1 MSLKGYVVK
10 KVTALYVRMI
20 TCSGETKFQSFNYV
34 IVEKSFTWV
43 ASMVEV
49 HNWSSS
55 FYIHFSHDFLIK
67 KPTFKERMVFDCSV
81 DKQSQIPY
89 CFNIVNI
96 VTAPIISLSSS
107 FPDRYMF
114 ESNFSFLQVY
124 SHIAVNKDI
133 FFTAP
138 LGSIH
143 ELPALSRH
151 AIKLSEG
158 KDTIRKKQVKQR
170 CFTMT

>member
-1 MSLKGYVVK
+1 MVWISCFISLLIFLDAIDLVTTRDPCKTEVGVFDMSLKGYVVK

-67 KPTFKERMVFDCSV
+67 RPAFKERMVFDCFV
-81 DKQSQIPY
+81 DK
-89 CFNIVNI
+89 
-96 VTAPIISLSSS
+96 
-107 FPDRYMF
+107 
-114 ESNFSFLQVY
+114 
-124 SHIAVNKDI
+124 
-133 FFTAP
+133 
-138 LGSIH
+138 
-143 ELPALSRH
+143 
-151 AIKLSEG
+151 
-158 KDTIRKKQVKQR
+158 
-170 CFTMT
+170 